1 MIAYRVF
8 PYLASAAADEPGGA
22 LYVPPGGKN
31 RADSPNG
38 SYRCLYLGDS
48 ASGAI
53 AESFGRFA
61 SWDRALIEADPAL
74 PTIAG
79 TRFALAEYEIAES
92 ICDLDDARRLVDL
105 RLRPSEVVTRD
116 RSVTQRWASYLHASR
131 RYSGVAW
138 WSYYDAGWKSLAIWD
153 VQRVRL
159 LSSPRILTIADSDV
173 VHAASIIIRQCKCN

>member
-8 PYLASAAADEPGGA
+8 PYLPSAAADQPGGA

-48 ASGAI
+48 ASGSI

-61 SWDRALIEADPAL
+61 TWDRTLIEAEPAL
-74 PTIAG
+74 PTLPG
-79 TRFALAEYEIAES
+79 TRFALAEYEIGENA
-92 ICDLDDARRLVDL
+92 CDLDDAQQLVDL
-105 RLRPSEVVTRD
+105 HLRPSDVVTRD
-116 RSVTQRWASYLHASR
+116 RTVTQRWASLLHATG

-153 VQRVRL
+153 TR
-159 LSSPRILTIADSDV
+159 SITIASPPRVLSISDSDV
-173 VHAASIIIRQCKCN
+173 LRAASIIVRRLS